1 MQPLNKCSSKILV
14 IVLYVCTAVYNR
26 WNFFIL
32 PGLPS
37 FPEVTS
43 YLRKLDNVKLYDLAG
58 ELGLNVTD
66 LRNRVSVDSLPRVLC
81 ERWLREDDDV
91 QTRSG
96 DPSWSSLAKAMCR
109 IGANGLARKI
119 EKEKINLVL
128 F

>member
-1 MQPLNKCSSKILV
+1 M
-14 IVLYVCTAVYNR
+14 VYNR

-96 DPSWSSLAKAMCR
+96 DPSWSSLAKAMRR